1 MPNKQL
7 EWDVAEVLEYDYTYQ
22 HIPSTDANSTT
33 NKLFALRVRSCSGY
47 FNNNPFI
54 VKPSNINMKQI
65 PLVGEFVLIYRT
77 FNQESNGR
85 GRWRESWYYVTSIDV
100 QSSIHENMLPGLSDG
115 VSQEELEKTKPGKTF
130 EKKTKGISPLQPYE
144 GDLLVEGRFGNS
156 IRFGSTISTKYPA
169 KYYNK
174 SPQWSNADRSNN
186 TGDPIIILS
195 NGRTNYPDKEFVVEN
210 IEQDASSLYLTTNQ
224 DINNLTLTNDI
235 TNTPYS
241 FVGSHFIGIADRV
254 ILRAKHDLAV
264 IDAEEGIILS
274 TNGTVKLGNDTAD
287 EPLVHGHVLKKV
299 LDLLIQVLTQG
310 TIGSAGPSSMIASA
324 QLVQATNLLTEL
336 NSNNYFIKK

>member
-22 HIPSTDANSTT
+22 HIPSTDANSTVD
-33 NKLFALRVRSCSGY
+33 KLFALRVRSCSGY
-47 FNNNPFI
+47 FNNNPFLA
-54 VKPSNINMKQI
+54 KPSNINMKQI

-130 EKKTKGISPLQPYE
+130 EKKTNGISPLQPYE

-156 IRFGSTISTKYPA
+156 MRFGSTISTKYPA
-169 KYYNK
+169 NYYHK
-174 SPQWSNADRSNN
+174 KPQWSNGATRS
-186 TGDPIIILS
+186 GDPIIILS

-224 DINNLTLTNDI
+224 IIDNLTLTNEL
-235 TNTPYS
+235 TNHPDR
-241 FVGSHFIGIADRV
+241 FIGSQFIGIADRV
-254 ILRAKHDLAV
+254 ILRAKKDLAV
-264 IDAEEGIILS
+264 IDAEEGIILN
-274 TNGTVKLGNDTAD
+274 TDGTVKLGNDDAD
-287 EPLVHGHVLKKV
+287 EPIVHGHVLKKV

-310 TIGSAGPSSMIASA
+310 TIGAAGPGTMIASA